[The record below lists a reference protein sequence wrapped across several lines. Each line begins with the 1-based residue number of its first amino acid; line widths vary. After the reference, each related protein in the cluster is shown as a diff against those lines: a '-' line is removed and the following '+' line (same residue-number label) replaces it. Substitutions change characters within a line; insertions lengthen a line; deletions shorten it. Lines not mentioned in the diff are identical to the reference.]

1 MHSYIHIYI
10 NKMYICRS
18 PNGPGLTPWPEFGAE
33 AKYLGIGLEQK
44 PGKNLKAERYR
55 FMTEKLPELV
65 AAAQENIKHA
75 EL

>member
-1 MHSYIHIYI
+1 M
-10 NKMYICRS
+10 CRS

-33 AKYLGIGLEQK
+33 AEYLGIALEQK
-44 PGKNLKAERYR
+44 PGKNLKAERYI

-65 AAAQENIKHA
+65 AAAQEKSEHI